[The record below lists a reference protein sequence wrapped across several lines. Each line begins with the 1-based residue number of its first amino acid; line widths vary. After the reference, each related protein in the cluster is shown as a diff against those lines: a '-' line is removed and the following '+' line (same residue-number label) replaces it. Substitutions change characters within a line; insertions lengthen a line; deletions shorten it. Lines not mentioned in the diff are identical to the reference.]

1 MSQRARIIALVGA
14 LAVVVAAVVVYEL
27 AVRPSA
33 TTSSASATRS
43 AVPATAPSQRSAA
56 DAENMPAGDSSI
68 LVVYF
73 SRTEGVYG
81 GDLTVGNTARVAQM
95 IQDRTGADSYEI
107 VPLEDYPSDYQET
120 TEVAREE
127 LDADARPEIRD
138 PLPDVSGYDTVF
150 VGSPVWWGEYP
161 MVVRTFL
168 DAVDLN
174 GKTVIP
180 FTTHEGSGL
189 GNTREQL
196 ESQYPRATVLD
207 GLAVRGSQAAD
218 AQPDVDAWLEELGL

>member
-1 MSQRARIIALVGA
+1 MSQRARIVALVSA
-14 LAVVVAAVVVYEL
+14 LAVVVAAVVGYEL

-33 TTSSASATRS
+33 TTSTSAS
-43 AVPATAPSQRSAA
+43 RSAA
-56 DAENMPAGDSSI
+56 PAAPSERPTADSENTPAGNSSI

-81 GDLTVGNTARVAQM
+81 GDLTVGNTARIAQM

-107 VPLEDYPSDYQET
+107 VPLADYPSDYQET
-120 TEVAREE
+120 TEVAQEE

-150 VGSPVWWGEYP
+150 VGAPIWWGEYP

-189 GNTREQL
+189 GNTQQQL
-196 ESQYPRATVLD
+196 EAQYPQATVLD

-218 AQPDVDAWLEELGL
+218 AQPDVDAWLEGLGL